1 VEWNFRILLEEKL
14 VSLLHQQKAYWKQR
28 GAVKWVTL
36 GDASTKF
43 FHANASIKFRRNL
56 ITTLENS
63 EGVIVT
69 KHNAKED
76 LIWDSFKDRL
86 GVSSF
91 QGMNFDLPALIQ
103 PDLDLSFL
111 VNPFSK
117 EEIDVVVK
125 HLPSDKA
132 PGPDGFNTDFLKK
145 CWPIICNEFYQFCS
159 AFYNCNVCLQSLN
172 GSHITLIPKHDNA
185 IRVSDFRPIS
195 LLNTSIKVL
204 TKILANRLQFAMPRL
219 IHKNQ
224 YGFIKA
230 GQFRTA

>member
-1 VEWNFRILLEEKL
+1 M
-14 VSLLHQQKAYWKQR
+14 
-28 GAVKWVTL
+28 KWITL

-43 FHANASIKFRRNL
+43 FHANASIKFKRNL

-63 EGVIVT
+63 EGDIVT
-69 KHNAKED
+69 EHNAKAD

-145 CWPIICNEFYQFCS
+145 CWPIICNEFYQFCL
-159 AFYNCNVCLQSLN
+159 AFYNGNVCLQSLN
-172 GSHITLIPKHDNA
+172 RSHITLIPNHDN
-185 IRVSDFRPIS
+185 VVKVLDFRLIS

-219 IHKNQ
+219 NLGLLSLVFGIFASLQLDKE
-224 YGFIKA
+224 
-230 GQFRTA
+230 